1 MAKKRSSLTFTV
13 FAGYLLL
20 AALMGLAVWFI
31 YNQVIDYTRM
41 AERSTTG
48 NQKLLLVGDAA
59 TKLYEA
65 ESLSRQLIQTGNL
78 EGLETYTAK
87 IDSIKATLASL
98 QNFRTDS
105 SLDREIDSI
114 NLLLSQKTTN
124 LEELL
129 ALRARGETESYYARV
144 LNELQRVDENFETKD
159 YDQRFKDLQPHQRQL
174 LIKLLNYADE
184 ENPRP
189 PGITVDSLVN
199 SVKTVLGQ
207 LETQE
212 RRYRNALKKQEDQL
226 LANEI
231 QLNNRLRGL
240 LSTLESEERMASM
253 DQVEAWQETVE
264 QTSRIII
271 FLGAASLLVI
281 LTFVFLV
288 TQDVIKSQQYRMQL
302 EKAKNYAESLLKSR
316 EQFMNTVTH
325 DLRSPLNTVIGY
337 TGLLEKSNLDKSQ
350 GRYLA
355 QLKKSSDYL
364 LRLVNDLLDLSRL
377 EAGKMTV
384 EELAF
389 NPKNLIEETV
399 ENAVPP
405 EKPREVKVR
414 INVADELDTRLI
426 TDPFRI
432 KQILTNLVS
441 NACKFT
447 PKGSVEV
454 RAWLRQA
461 KYNPVLCIEVKD
473 TGIGISEA
481 QKEKVFE
488 EFSQEDSSIEKRYG
502 GTGLGLA
509 ISKKLTDLLQ
519 GRISLESEVGK
530 GSTFLVEIPVEIAG
544 NKTEPDAEQR
554 FQFKDPNGVKVLIV
568 DDEPAQL
575 GLLKEFIKNTG
586 MSYQTAQNG
595 REALKKIKNAPPHLV
610 LTDIQMPE
618 MDGFELLEAIRK
630 DPRLANL
637 PVVALSGQPNVT
649 AADYLKK
656 GFSGSLLK
664 PYSSQ
669 KLLQIMGELL
679 HLHLKKEPAPQPE
692 AATGNK
698 IYALDEIRSFAG
710 EDPEAMDAI
719 LIAFIDSTR
728 ANLKAL
734 EAAFQKG
741 EKEKVSAVAHKM
753 LPMFRQLKVPH
764 LIEKLAILENADG
777 KEKREVKIQVFITEV
792 DELLQQL
799 EKEITG

>member
-1 MAKKRSSLTFTV
+1 
-13 FAGYLLL
+13 
-20 AALMGLAVWFI
+20 
-31 YNQVIDYTRM
+31 
-41 AERSTTG
+41 
-48 NQKLLLVGDAA
+48 
-59 TKLYEA
+59 
-65 ESLSRQLIQTGNL
+65 
-78 EGLETYTAK
+78 
-87 IDSIKATLASL
+87 
-98 QNFRTDS
+98 
-105 SLDREIDSI
+105 
-114 NLLLSQKTTN
+114 
-124 LEELL
+124 
-129 ALRARGETESYYARV
+129 
-144 LNELQRVDENFETKD
+144 
-159 YDQRFKDLQPHQRQL
+159 
-174 LIKLLNYADE
+174 
-184 ENPRP
+184 
-189 PGITVDSLVN
+189 
-199 SVKTVLGQ
+199 
-207 LETQE
+207 
-212 RRYRNALKKQEDQL
+212 
-226 LANEI
+226 
-231 QLNNRLRGL
+231 
-240 LSTLESEERMASM
+240 ESEERMASM

-414 INVADELDTRLI
+414 INVSDELDTRLI

-530 GSTFLVEIPVEIAG
+530 GSTFLVEIPVEI
-544 NKTEPDAEQR
+544 
-554 FQFKDPNGVKVLIV
+554 
-568 DDEPAQL
+568 
-575 GLLKEFIKNTG
+575 
-586 MSYQTAQNG
+586 
-595 REALKKIKNAPPHLV
+595 
-610 LTDIQMPE
+610 
-618 MDGFELLEAIRK
+618 
-630 DPRLANL
+630 
-637 PVVALSGQPNVT
+637 
-649 AADYLKK
+649 
-656 GFSGSLLK
+656 
-664 PYSSQ
+664 
-669 KLLQIMGELL
+669 
-679 HLHLKKEPAPQPE
+679 
-692 AATGNK
+692 
-698 IYALDEIRSFAG
+698 
-710 EDPEAMDAI
+710 
-719 LIAFIDSTR
+719 
-728 ANLKAL
+728 
-734 EAAFQKG
+734 
-741 EKEKVSAVAHKM
+741 
-753 LPMFRQLKVPH
+753 
-764 LIEKLAILENADG
+764 
-777 KEKREVKIQVFITEV
+777 
-792 DELLQQL
+792 
-799 EKEITG
+799 

>member
-13 FAGYLLL
+13 FAGYLVL
-20 AALMGLAVWFI
+20 AALMGVAVWFI
-31 YNQVIDYTRM
+31 YNQVMNYTNM
-41 AERSTTG
+41 TERNTLG
-48 NQKLLLVGDAA
+48 NKKLLLVGEAA
-59 TKLYEA
+59 AKLYEA

-78 EGLETYTAK
+78 EGLDSYTAK
-87 IDSIKATLASL
+87 IDSIKTTLASL
-98 QNFRTDS
+98 QDYRSDS

-114 NLLLSQKTTN
+114 NVLLSQKSRN
-124 LEELL
+124 LKELL
-129 ALRARGETESYYARV
+129 QLRARGETESYYARV
-144 LNELQRVDENFETKD
+144 LDELKRVDENFETQD
-159 YDQRFKDLQPHQRQL
+159 YNRRFRDMAPHQRQL
-174 LIKLLNYADE
+174 LIKLLNYANE
-184 ENPRP
+184 QNPEP
-189 PGITVDSLVN
+189 PAITVDSLVN

-212 RRYRNALKKQEDQL
+212 RRYRMALKEQEDQL

-240 LSTLESEERMASM
+240 LSTLEAEERLHSI
-253 DQVEAWQETVE
+253 DQVEAWQNTVE
-264 QTSRIII
+264 ETSKIII

-288 TQDVIKSQQYRMQL
+288 TQDVIKSQQYRMEL
-302 EKAKNYAESLLKSR
+302 ESAKNYAEGLLKSR

-325 DLRSPLNTVIGY
+325 DLRSPLNSVIGY
-337 TGLLEKSNLDKSQ
+337 TGLLEKSNLNKSQ
-350 GRYLA
+350 NRYLA
-355 QLKKSSDYL
+355 QLKRSSDYL
-364 LRLVNDLLDLSRL
+364 LHLVNDLLDLSRL

-399 ENAVPP
+399 EHAVPP
-405 EKPREVKVR
+405 EKSREVEVS
-414 INVADELDTRLI
+414 VTVSQDLDTRVI

-447 PKGSVEV
+447 PRGSVEV
-454 RAWLRQA
+454 KAWLRQA
-461 KYNPVLCIEVKD
+461 KNNPVLCIEVKD

-530 GSTFLVEIPVEIAG
+530 GSTFLLEIPISIAEKNPQPVE
-544 NKTEPDAEQR
+544 EQR
-554 FQFKDPNGVKVLIV
+554 LHLKDATGVKVLTV

-575 GLLKEFIKNTG
+575 GLLKELIRNTG
-586 MSYQTAQNG
+586 MTYQTAPNG
-595 REALKKIKNAPPHLV
+595 KVALKMIKKQTPDLV

-618 MDGFELLEAIRK
+618 MDGFELLRNIREELNLK
-630 DPRLANL
+630 EL
-637 PVVALSGQPNVT
+637 PVIALSGQPDVSP
-649 AADYLKK
+649 ADYLKR

-669 KLLQIMGELL
+669 KLLQIMSDLL
-679 HLHLKKEPAPQPE
+679 QLQLHKEPAPQS
-692 AATGNK
+692 AA
-698 IYALDEIRSFAG
+698 AEIGKGYSLTEIKNFAG

-719 LIAFIDSTR
+719 LTAFIDSTR
-728 ANLKAL
+728 SNL
-734 EAAFQKG
+734 EALKLASQKHQ
-741 EKEKVSAVAHKM
+741 KKKVSAVAHKM

-777 KEKREVKIQVFITEV
+777 KEKREVKVPVFVAEV
-792 DELLQQL
+792 DDLLKQL
-799 EKEITG
+799 EREITG